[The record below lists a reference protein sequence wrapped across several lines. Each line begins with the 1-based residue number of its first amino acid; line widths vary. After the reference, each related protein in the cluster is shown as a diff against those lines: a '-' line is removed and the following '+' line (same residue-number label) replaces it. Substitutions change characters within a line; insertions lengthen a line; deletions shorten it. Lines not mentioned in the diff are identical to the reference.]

1 MENITALP
9 PFPTT
14 WGEEEQSRLDVL
26 EKQKAQMEQIYAQKF
41 TPEAW
46 AKVPAIERVVRGFV
60 SGTAFERPIAL
71 FTPWRWGYDY
81 GLTPEIAAD
90 RLIGVETEYKELL
103 RKQTVLDQ
111 LPFIEK
117 SLEYLALLGTPV
129 TDSTEL
135 KQRFQELN
143 TNFNEDELAWVA
155 SYAQRLAQM
164 SREDILKKVSTGL
177 PTTDKTIEEW
187 LSYAPTKISPTQ
199 LLSSVAFSQN
209 NEEIA
214 RALQAAYP
222 PATASLTTDE
232 QMQQRIKDLQDLLAS
247 LGAPQVEGESME
259 AALQR
264 ANDMLAGNRTIMPLD
279 NNNNPIID
287 PATNTTIT
295 YRVDKD
301 NKVWFGTNLMGY
313 YDEPNERIVP
323 ISSVT
328 GEPVLIDELALST
341 DVTEPSQKVFLQPMP
356 PDWTGTTV
364 AWIEHQIGRKLTDK
378 ELMLGDPIPELG
390 GRRFS
395 SHMLAVAERGG
406 EVLPTEKI
414 SLASLLR
421 TFGQSLRHL
430 PRQWAATILTAMQG
444 KVGWDGAS
452 VVNKDWADKYIDEA
466 NEDIDKFVQDVA
478 VLYPD
483 ASFMVEVAQSS
494 RNLAYSL
501 TSMGIGLL
509 VGIPIGIATRSHQVG
524 RIIAWS
530 VGTATSGVIAFR
542 ITSYQIMQQYL
553 ELMNDKQIKE
563 TGRGLTLEEEN
574 KLKQD
579 FSAKATQYGLWEAI
593 PEAAGNLLFAQ
604 VLVGPLGKMIGGT
617 MATQIVNK
625 LAMMYG
631 EEVLTETITQKG
643 QVAIE
648 AEVGLREGKIGWW
661 QAFKEVAPQT
671 FILTTIMGSSGQ
683 VIGSSSHAIDKIKA
697 SLSKE
702 IGENHPLYKTIVQK
716 IDTEVREELEAA
728 VESAEVNRAQEEIAA
743 ERWAETVSYTKW
755 DETTG
760 EMGSDITEKITNLE
774 NKIGTANDDIEN
786 LTKKLPEY
794 EARLDKAEVI
804 GTPSEIREAT
814 EFVTAIKEQIANLEA
829 DKAVMIE
836 QLTNLREEAVAPVIP
851 VGAKVT
857 LTESKLEEGLYAIN
871 LKGVKESVG
880 AIKAVPQKDTLFV
893 NRIAIHTKGALTRSL
908 LRQLD
913 TLLVD
918 MARAQGKKSVSIA
931 AEPRLM
937 HLFEKV
943 GYKQEGD
950 TNVMTKGIV
959 PTAEAVTEPRALI
972 DSELATYPD
981 YMKAKVKSIEETTDP
996 AGVDVTPDGHIRL
1009 FFRHITSLPSQLAH
1023 EIGHLAYQDLEAKFH
1038 TIMKNVGTFSELFK
1052 EDTAMPKE
1060 LFAEAFEEYKT
1071 GKKMDVSYV
1080 PEDVR
1085 REVMRDTHPELVDA
1099 AKNFIRENV
1108 EGMTE
1113 TPYEGEV
1120 TPVTP
1125 EVKLTKKDAT
1135 FIDTYIPGYVDRVIV
1150 SVKEM
1155 RQKVIEPLYKH
1166 LGEYEVGTRTY
1177 NDFKKRIDS
1186 LLKKVIKVEVT
1197 LPTAKAGMPKV
1208 TPHPENLTLS
1218 NAEFSALSPE
1228 AKRAY
1233 EARLDNAVAKAK
1245 KAFDLR
1251 RKAKLPK
1258 YKSKA
1263 ANMNAQA
1270 DGIEQSLREQGI
1282 EIVDHTRQHY
1292 DAGMA
1297 VKVIAREGEGNTI
1310 IETLS
1315 PTVRAMDAEGGWHIL
1330 SMADVVVG
1338 TEEAIPTTEA
1348 GMPEEVTPLPETVV
1362 PTPVE
1367 RRTLPSSQVDLVKS
1381 PRNVPVDYE
1390 LRLNNEGLKAHP
1402 EIAAAIRI
1410 LNRVKDRTYAE
1421 AEARLKD
1428 LHTELSAVGE
1438 DVEAKKAVVR
1448 EIKDWAG
1455 ESGLRVKDLL
1465 AKGWDGLT
1473 PPQQSTLAVS
1483 MLPNKSIPWLTKW
1496 EILDSRHTFEDW
1508 QVLTGKPFA
1517 DISRLEIAMKNYVD
1531 MLLVKWAEG
1540 LRNIPGVR
1548 SVITNKESIN
1558 HVEQEVLSRD
1568 PESGIKPSTDLTD
1581 AEQAVAEYVIAT
1593 YKKWAP
1599 VVDLLRFLEAYD
1611 NSHDVRVMAK
1621 EYVKEGHKPSDEL
1634 IQRITLAKEIYETRG
1649 ETALYNH
1656 LLHNPLGVIEFGY
1669 VPRPGRATTI
1679 NRRRALSETRG
1690 GRQLQV
1696 RQLEDYAPEGDGR
1709 GILRQMAYIQ
1719 STGIRLYLRPYI
1731 REISSDYS
1739 QLYDK
1744 FENPLKFRTYLER
1757 YFMELQDIP
1766 QEGNLFYSLV
1776 FNVYNAA
1783 APVIFWS
1790 PFLASRNYAQF
1801 LATNP
1806 HFAGAMKALTVDYKN
1821 LPADV
1826 KLRLGVY
1833 FSTIVDQ
1840 TKPGVSELLTIR
1852 TRNAALVKS
1861 HRGLNQAV
1869 EKTTLYPSSDKL
1881 TRLASFNSFFTL
1893 AYKALEQYEKDGN
1906 LGKFIKNSNMEDLN
1920 IAEQDQALVLLARDS
1935 TTINIPGLDEVSGG
1949 EAACHYIAE
1958 QITNKY
1964 FGMYQRVS
1972 RSYSEWG
1979 LGGRIFG
1986 SLLVFPKTYLQVFYE
2001 EVSKLKMKEVA
2012 TGEKFRIVKRLSVF
2026 LLMGAIAD
2034 SFASFIFGRRRKDYN
2049 PLSMLTWE
2057 IGGLSLGLVQDI
2069 FGLVGDLI
2077 NACVG
2082 TDEEKERALNA
2093 LPSII
2098 SRFGDTF
2105 IGFYR
2110 IGMSIIEAAY
2120 DTPKLDVGFLRKVR
2134 ALIDKDYTPEEQEKA
2149 EWTLLEKLQ
2158 HIFADSPGQDETQ
2171 FEQIMKSITEAE
2183 DKLGTRDVLGKFYT
2197 LRQFDG
2203 DLNTLTKP
2211 LPDAFISEEYG
2222 MSKLV
2227 VFHKTCSDAWA
2238 EYYALPTIDPE
2249 VRMNYRRANL
2259 DVEAMLLFWGKY
2271 ENPVSGLSQGQLVE
2285 LRRTLEA
2292 LFSLFNID
2300 YHYEHPWFADWNLPE
2315 K

>member
-14 WGEEEQSRLDVL
+14 WGKEEQSRLDVL

-164 SREDILKKVSTGL
+164 SREDILKKVSTG
-177 PTTDKTIEEW
+177 PPITDKTIEEW

-483 ASFMVEVAQSS
+483 ESFMVEVAQSS

-553 ELMNDKQIKE
+553 ELMNDKQIRE

-604 VLVGPLGKMIGGT
+604 ILVGPLGKMIGGT

-829 DKAVMIE
+829 DKAVMIK

-1120 TPVTP
+1120 ALVTP
-1125 EVKLTKKDAT
+1125 EVRLTKKDAT
-1135 FIDTYIPGYVDRVIV
+1135 FIDTYIPGYAGRVIV

-1155 RQKVIEPLYKH
+1155 RQKVIEPLYKY
-1166 LGEYEVGTRTY
+1166 LGEYEVGTKTY
-1177 NDFKKRIDS
+1177 NDFKRRIDS
-1186 LLKKVIKVEVT
+1186 LLKKVIKAEVT
-1197 LPTAKAGMPKV
+1197 PVTSGKITAEEIAIQ
-1208 TPHPENLTLS
+1208 
-1218 NAEFSALSPE
+1218 E
-1228 AKRAY
+1228 AKLAKVLEKIGLGKDAVPRGWKVSVYGQNTDGTYVVNVIPETGASVVIDNFNPNRPLIEQY
-1233 EARLDNAVAKAK
+1233 QKALASQEAVQSEAVKVAKAK
-1245 KAFDLR
+1245 KPQKPFMGEQPEVTA
-1251 RKAKLPK
+1251 
-1258 YKSKA
+1258 
-1263 ANMNAQA
+1263 
-1270 DGIEQSLREQGI
+1270 GIVPQ
-1282 EIVDHTRQHY
+1282 
-1292 DAGMA
+1292 
-1297 VKVIAREGEGNTI
+1297 
-1310 IETLS
+1310 
-1315 PTVRAMDAEGGWHIL
+1315 P
-1330 SMADVVVG
+1330 
-1338 TEEAIPTTEA
+1338 

-1465 AKGWDGLT
+1465 AKDWDGLT

-1852 TRNAALVKS
+1852 TRNDALVKS

-2049 PLSMLTWE
+2049 PLSMLSWE

-2134 ALIDKDYTPEEQEKA
+2134 AWIDKDYTPEEQEKA